1 MEAGDDDGWT
11 ATTGGGGVVAPL
23 TAGAT
28 VVVVAVVVVAVVG
41 VADADE
47 ARLPAPTPASG
58 GRVLRSSFSRL
69 RDSAK
74 EGLSLDLYRVQCAA
88 SWASSSGP
96 GGRAKKPRCGGG
108 GCCCCCTST
117 ATNQRK
123 GYVSYNRRGRK
134 P

>member
-1 MEAGDDDGWT
+1 MEAGDDGWT
-11 ATTGGGGVVAPL
+11 ATGGGGVVVAPL

-96 GGRAKKPRCGGG
+96 GGRAKRPRGG
-108 GCCCCCTST
+108 GC
-117 ATNQRK
+117 QRSIK
-123 GYVSYNRRGRK
+123 GKRACVCVCVSCVSYNRRGRR